1 MDLMKELNLTPMKRT
16 VGRNPITERRESVI
30 KGIDKQIM
38 VCEGLLEG
46 KDVVRDQYTGRKIP
60 QWFWLDDSGSY
71 YLSINYGKS
80 PIELAKGKF
89 SIVCT
94 GLEQVKNSLE
104 TVKSSVLKGDFDT
117 VLDKRSKV
125 IRSNFSS
132 VIEKY
137 SSRT

>member
-1 MDLMKELNLTPMKRT
+1 MDLMKELNLTPVKRT

-38 VCEGLLEG
+38 VCEGLLDG

-94 GLEQVKNSLE
+94 GLEQVKSSLE
-104 TVKSSVLKGDFDT
+104 IVKSSVLKGDFDT

-125 IRSNFSS
+125 IRSNFS
-132 VIEKY
+132 
-137 SSRT
+137 

>member
-38 VCEGLLEG
+38 VCEGLLDG

-94 GLEQVKNSLE
+94 GLEQVKSSLE

-125 IRSNFSS
+125 IRSNFS
-132 VIEKY
+132 
-137 SSRT
+137 

>member
-1 MDLMKELNLTPMKRT
+1 MDLMKELNLTPMKKT

-38 VCEGLLEG
+38 VCEGLLDG

-71 YLSINYGKS
+71 FLSINYGKS

-89 SIVCT
+89 SIVC
-94 GLEQVKNSLE
+94 ESVEEVKSSLE
-104 TVKSSVLKGDFDT
+104 TVKSSILKGDFDK
-117 VLDKRSKV
+117 VLEKRSKQ
-125 IRSNFSS
+125 IRSNF
-132 VIEKY
+132 K
-137 SSRT
+137 

>member
-38 VCEGLLEG
+38 VCDGLLDG

-94 GLEQVKNSLE
+94 GLEQVKSSLE

-117 VLDKRSKV
+117 VLGKRSKT
-125 IRSNFSS
+125 IRANFN
-132 VIEKY
+132 
-137 SSRT
+137 

>member
-1 MDLMKELNLTPMKRT
+1 MDLMKELNLTPMKKT

-38 VCEGLLEG
+38 VCDGLIDG

-94 GLEQVKNSLE
+94 GLEQVKSSLE

-125 IRSNFSS
+125 IRSNFS
-132 VIEKY
+132 
-137 SSRT
+137 

>member
-38 VCEGLLEG
+38 VCDGLLDG

-94 GLEQVKNSLE
+94 GLEQVKSSLE

-125 IRSNFSS
+125 IRSNFS
-132 VIEKY
+132 
-137 SSRT
+137 

>member
-38 VCEGLLEG
+38 VCDGLLAG

-80 PIELAKGKF
+80 PIELAKGNF

-94 GLEQVKNSLE
+94 GLEQVKSSLE

-125 IRSNFSS
+125 IRSNFS
-132 VIEKY
+132 
-137 SSRT
+137 

>member
-38 VCEGLLEG
+38 VCDGLLDG

-94 GLEQVKNSLE
+94 ELQQVKSSLE

-125 IRSNFSS
+125 IRSNFG
-132 VIEKY
+132 
-137 SSRT
+137 

>member
-38 VCEGLLEG
+38 VCDGLLDG

-94 GLEQVKNSLE
+94 GLEQVKSSLE
-104 TVKSSVLKGDFDT
+104 TVKSSILKGDFDPQ
-117 VLDKRSKV
+117 LEKRSKV
-125 IRSNFSS
+125 IRGNF
-132 VIEKY
+132 
-137 SSRT
+137 R

>member
-30 KGIDKQIM
+30 NGIDKQIM

-94 GLEQVKNSLE
+94 GLEQVKSSLE

-117 VLDKRSKV
+117 VLDKRSKI
-125 IRSNFSS
+125 IRSNFM
-132 VIEKY
+132 I
-137 SSRT
+137 SR

>member
-94 GLEQVKNSLE
+94 GLEQVKSSLE

-125 IRSNFSS
+125 IRSNFS
-132 VIEKY
+132 
-137 SSRT
+137 

>member
-1 MDLMKELNLTPMKRT
+1 MDLMKELSLTPMKRT

-125 IRSNFSS
+125 IRSNFS
-132 VIEKY
+132 
-137 SSRT
+137 

>member
-38 VCEGLLEG
+38 VCDGLLDG
-46 KDVVRDQYTGRKIP
+46 KDVIRDQYTGRKIP

-94 GLEQVKNSLE
+94 GLEQVKSSLE

-125 IRSNFSS
+125 IRANFN
-132 VIEKY
+132 
-137 SSRT
+137 

>member
-16 VGRNPITERRESVI
+16 VGRNPITERRESVV

-94 GLEQVKNSLE
+94 GLEQVKSSLE

-125 IRSNFSS
+125 IRSNFS
-132 VIEKY
+132 
-137 SSRT
+137 

>member
-1 MDLMKELNLTPMKRT
+1 MDLMKELSLTPMKRT

-38 VCEGLLEG
+38 VCEGLLKG

-94 GLEQVKNSLE
+94 GLEQVKSSLE

-125 IRSNFSS
+125 IRSNFS
-132 VIEKY
+132 
-137 SSRT
+137 

>member
-1 MDLMKELNLTPMKRT
+1 MDLMRELNLTPMKRT

-38 VCEGLLEG
+38 VCEGLLQG

-94 GLEQVKNSLE
+94 GLEQVKGSLE

-117 VLDKRSKV
+117 VLDKRSKL
-125 IRSNFSS
+125 IRSNFVLS
-132 VIEKY
+132 
-137 SSRT
+137 

>member
-38 VCEGLLEG
+38 VCEGLLDG

-80 PIELAKGKF
+80 PIELVKGKF

-94 GLEQVKNSLE
+94 GLEQVKSSLE

-125 IRSNFSS
+125 IRSNFS
-132 VIEKY
+132 
-137 SSRT
+137 

>member
-30 KGIDKQIM
+30 KGVDKQIM

-94 GLEQVKNSLE
+94 GLEQVKSSLE

-125 IRSNFSS
+125 IRSNFK
-132 VIEKY
+132 VF
-137 SSRT
+137 

>member
-94 GLEQVKNSLE
+94 GLEEVKSSLE

-117 VLDKRSKV
+117 VLDKRSKT
-125 IRSNFSS
+125 IRANFH
-132 VIEKY
+132 
-137 SSRT
+137 

>member
-94 GLEQVKNSLE
+94 GLEQVKSSLE

-117 VLDKRSKV
+117 VLDKRSKL
-125 IRSNFSS
+125 IRSNF
-132 VIEKY
+132 VLP
-137 SSRT
+137 

>member
-1 MDLMKELNLTPMKRT
+1 MKELNLTPMKMT
-16 VGRNPITERRESVI
+16 VGRNPITERRQSVI

-46 KDVVRDQYTGRKIP
+46 KDVVKDQYAGRKIP
-60 QWFWLDDSGSY
+60 QWFWLDNSGNY

-80 PIELAKGKF
+80 PTELAEGKF

-94 GLEQVKNSLE
+94 GLEQVKSSLA

-125 IRSNFSS
+125 ILSNFS
-132 VIEKY
+132 
-137 SSRT
+137 

>member
-38 VCEGLLEG
+38 VCDGLLDG

-89 SIVCT
+89 SIVCA
-94 GLEQVKNSLE
+94 GLEQVKSSLE

-125 IRSNFSS
+125 IRSNFS
-132 VIEKY
+132 
-137 SSRT
+137 

>member
-38 VCEGLLEG
+38 VCDGLLDG

-94 GLEQVKNSLE
+94 GLEQVKSSFE

-117 VLDKRSKV
+117 VLDQRSKV
-125 IRSNFSS
+125 IRSKFSQPM
-132 VIEKY
+132 
-137 SSRT
+137 

>member
-1 MDLMKELNLTPMKRT
+1 
-16 VGRNPITERRESVI
+16 
-30 KGIDKQIM
+30 M
-38 VCEGLLEG
+38 VCDGLLDG
-46 KDVVRDQYTGRKIP
+46 KDIDTKPYTGRKISK
-60 QWFWLDDSGSY
+60 WFWLDDSGSY

-94 GLEQVKNSLE
+94 GLEQVKSSLG

-125 IRSNFSS
+125 IRSNFKVS
-132 VIEKY
+132 
-137 SSRT
+137 

>member
-30 KGIDKQIM
+30 KGVDKQIM

-94 GLEQVKNSLE
+94 GLEQVKSSLE
-104 TVKSSVLKGDFDT
+104 TVKSSVFKGDFDT

-125 IRSNFSS
+125 IRSNFS
-132 VIEKY
+132 
-137 SSRT
+137 

>member
-1 MDLMKELNLTPMKRT
+1 MKRT

-38 VCEGLLEG
+38 VCDGLLDG

-60 QWFWLDDSGSY
+60 QWFWLDDSGNY
-71 YLSINYGKS
+71 YLSINYGKQ
-80 PIELAKGKF
+80 PMELSKGKF
-89 SIVCT
+89 SIICT
-94 GLEQVKNSLE
+94 GLKQVKSSLE

-125 IRSNFSS
+125 IRSNF
-132 VIEKY
+132 
-137 SSRT
+137 T

>member
-71 YLSINYGKS
+71 HLSINYGKS

-94 GLEQVKNSLE
+94 GLEQVKSSLE

-125 IRSNFSS
+125 IRSNFS
-132 VIEKY
+132 
-137 SSRT
+137 

>member
-1 MDLMKELNLTPMKRT
+1 MYLQRHLCAGQQQALSQPVTWRFVVYMY
-16 VGRNPITERRESVI
+16 VRR

-60 QWFWLDDSGSY
+60 QWFWRDDSGSY

-89 SIVCT
+89 SIVCN
-94 GLEQVKNSLE
+94 GWEQVKSSLE
-104 TVKSSVLKGDFDT
+104 TVKSSVS
-117 VLDKRSKV
+117 RE
-125 IRSNFSS
+125 IR
-132 VIEKY
+132 Y
-137 SSRT
+137 SS